1 MQNEGYDLDIRG
13 GYLLVRDVPYV
24 DSSGTIRLGILI
36 SKLELSGDKT
46 VKPTDHVA
54 YWTGEHP
61 CHSDGSKITAI
72 QNSSAPQ
79 DFGDGIRADHTFSA
93 KADYRD
99 YHHKMTTYIARIT
112 GEATKLED
120 RVSARTYPAIP
131 ADDDTCIFKYLDTAT
146 SRAGIGAVNGRI
158 AGQKI
163 GIAGFGGTCAYILD
177 LVSGF
182 RVLLSRG
189 RTA

>member
-1 MQNEGYDLDIRG
+1 MQNEGYDLEIRG
-13 GYLLVRDVPYV
+13 GYLLVRNVPYV
-24 DSSGTIRLGILI
+24 DTSGTVRLGILI

-79 DFGDGIRADHTFSA
+79 DFGDGVKADHTFSA

-99 YHHKMTTYIARIT
+99 YHHKMTTYIGRIA
-112 GEATKLED
+112 GEAAKVDPLAT
-120 RVSARTYPAIP
+120 ARTYPAIP
-131 ADDDTCIFKYLDTAT
+131 ADDKSC
-146 SRAGIGAVNGRI
+146 V
-158 AGQKI
+158 
-163 GIAGFGGTCAYILD
+163 
-177 LVSGF
+177 
-182 RVLLSRG
+182 
-189 RTA
+189 